1 MPAILQNILN
11 KIKDWWKNFSMR
23 QKVIIV
29 VMTVVV
35 ISLIGSLTMFFSKP
49 NWIVLKAANS
59 DKEAQS
65 IQKLLSENKIEYK
78 QSSDGKTFSIKEKD
92 SAQAQILLGT
102 NDIASDGYNI
112 KDVVNGSFSTTEAD
126 KKKKYRVFLEK
137 KFEQQIEKMDGIA
150 EADVNINVPND
161 DGTIIASKE
170 EASAAVKLTFAAGSK
185 NHEKMAASIAHY
197 MAANLKNSTTDKI
210 TIIDNS
216 GNTLFNGTEDN
227 SETAKASSYQEV
239 KENAEK
245 LTAKKVKE
253 ILAHDN
259 GMNSAIY
266 DNVDVGVH
274 LSMNFSQKNKVDYH
288 YYVDKG
294 QTQGYLDSSTETN
307 SVNDGNTGG
316 VPGTDTNKDDTTYVT
331 NDNGKNHSESSS
343 VTKDYL
349 PSEEITTTNGEVGKV
364 NYDDSSITIV
374 ATNFIT
380 YDEKTLKKQG
390 KLKGISFDEFRAK
403 HSERK
408 KIKVSKEIVK
418 AVSQATGIPESK
430 ISVVASEV
438 PLFRE
443 NKNKRELTDYLQ
455 ILIALLVFGL
465 LGFVVFRTFKKEK
478 EEEVAEEVS
487 VDDLL
492 KEQKEENLEDIGFN
506 EKSEARVLIE
516 KFVDEN
522 PDAVANLL
530 RNWLNED
537 WG

>member
-35 ISLIGSLTMFFSKP
+35 IALIGSLTMFFSKP

-59 DKEAQS
+59 AKEAQS

-245 LTAKKVKE
+245 LTAKKIKE

-403 HSERK
+403 HSERRK
-408 KIKVSKEIVK
+408 DKGK
-418 AVSQATGIPESK
+418 
-430 ISVVASEV
+430 
-438 PLFRE
+438 
-443 NKNKRELTDYLQ
+443 
-455 ILIALLVFGL
+455 
-465 LGFVVFRTFKKEK
+465 
-478 EEEVAEEVS
+478 
-487 VDDLL
+487 
-492 KEQKEENLEDIGFN
+492 
-506 EKSEARVLIE
+506 
-516 KFVDEN
+516 
-522 PDAVANLL
+522 
-530 RNWLNED
+530 
-537 WG
+537 